1 LGLIVAIV
9 KIQLA
14 VICLLV
20 TTCSFAQTQWPTKPI
35 KFIVPI
41 AVGGVTDAIIRKAS
55 QSLSLKLGQSIVVE
69 NIVGA
74 NGNIGAEA
82 CARANADGYTF
93 CILNTGITSVNPLL
107 YEKQTFD
114 PIKAFIPVANFY
126 SLTGAIVASRNSN
139 LKSFKDLRHM
149 TKSETGEINFG
160 TIGVGSYPA
169 IFLSWLN
176 KTWDTKIAEIPY
188 KGGGPVSIALQAG
201 EVQLSAAA
209 LGNFLGQVKDGRL
222 EAIAVSSQNR
232 TKQLPQVPTFK
243 ELGLDDFKGKL
254 WWGVFAPA
262 GTPNAFI
269 GRMNAE
275 INLLANSPQFIEY
288 LESQAA
294 EPLTGTPDDF
304 SKYVKLDQAWTA
316 ELIKEIKK

>member
-1 LGLIVAIV
+1 
-9 KIQLA
+9 
-14 VICLLV
+14 
-20 TTCSFAQTQWPTKPI
+20 
-35 KFIVPI
+35 
-41 AVGGVTDAIIRKAS
+41 
-55 QSLSLKLGQSIVVE
+55 
-69 NIVGA
+69 
-74 NGNIGAEA
+74 
-82 CARANADGYTF
+82 
-93 CILNTGITSVNPLL
+93 
-107 YEKQTFD
+107 
-114 PIKAFIPVANFY
+114 
-126 SLTGAIVASRNSN
+126 
-139 LKSFKDLRHM
+139 M